1 MAAHVFDPST
11 WQQRQVDLCE
21 FKANLVYRVSSRT
34 TRRQRNPVMK
44 KKGKNR
50 MEAWRVN
57 REESSEERRKK

>member
-1 MAAHVFDPST
+1 VG
-11 WQQRQVDLCE
+11 LCE